1 MTLKSDAGAS
11 SEDVI
16 EISGDDD
23 EEVAEGTEQASTETA
38 EGENATD
45 NAESK

>member
-1 MTLKSDAGAS
+1 M
-11 SEDVI
+11 I

-23 EEVAEGTEQASTETA
+23 EEVAEASDTDANVEGGETA
-38 EGENATD
+38 TE